1 MAERNR
7 QRAMPSHGMAEDRL
21 ALGIGRKMLG
31 DQAGQLFGDVAPH
44 AVIAREW
51 LFCGIDI
58 KSGAKPEIVE
68 ACRIAGHISA
78 WAGVRRDKDQAQF
91 GTRRAIFALFRAVGV
106 RAAEASHTPNHRQ
119 LHALLLWRNED
130 RKGPARSAL

>member
-7 QRAMPSHGMAEDRL
+7 QRAMPTHGMAEDRL
-21 ALGIGRKMLG
+21 ALGIGRKMLD
-31 DQAGQLFGDVAPH
+31 DQPRQLFGDVAPH

-68 ACRIAGHISA
+68 ACRVAGHISA
-78 WAGVRRDKDQAQF
+78 WAGVRRVKDKAHF
-91 GTRRAIFALFRAVGV
+91 VTRLAIFAFFRDLGVG
-106 RAAEASHTPNHRQ
+106 A
-119 LHALLLWRNED
+119 
-130 RKGPARSAL
+130 G